1 MNLFGKSNL
10 FGKNSKETG
19 GQSRAGTIGPELDFA
34 AAEAYKRLR
43 TNLLFSFSG
52 DESCH
57 VIGVTSSLRGEGKS
71 TTSMNLAFS
80 LAEANRK
87 VLLIDADMRLPQVH
101 AILGLR
107 QSPGLSNVLVGEN
120 NGSNL
125 IQPSGIHQDL
135 HVITAGDI
143 SPNPT
148 ELLGSRR
155 LVGMLDSLKPRYD
168 FIVIDLPPV
177 DAVADALIVSKLTSG
192 MVIVVRENYVEKNVL
207 DNTVRQLRY
216 HRANILG
223 FVENYAEESGSHYL
237 RKYYRKEG
245 YYQQ

>member
-1 MNLFGKSNL
+1 MGMLNLGKKKTAGPLNR
-10 FGKNSKETG
+10 E
-19 GQSRAGTIGPELDFA
+19 GTIGKDLDFS

-43 TNLLFSFSG
+43 TNLMFSFSG

-57 VIGVTSSLRGEGKS
+57 VIGLTSSLRGEGKS
-71 TTSMNLAFS
+71 TTSMNLAYT
-80 LAEANRK
+80 LAEAGKR

-101 AILGLR
+101 AILKIH
-107 QSPGLSNVLVGEN
+107 QTPGLSNVLVGEN
-120 NGSNL
+120 NGANL
-125 IQPSGIHQDL
+125 IQPSGIQPNL

-168 FIVIDLPPV
+168 YIVIDLPPV

-192 MVIVVRENYVEKNVL
+192 MVVVVRQNYVEKAVL
-207 DNTVRQLRY
+207 ENTITQLRY
-216 HRANILG
+216 HKTNILG
-223 FVENYAEESGSHYL
+223 FVENYAEDEGGYYQK
-237 RKYYRKEG
+237 RYYRKEG
-245 YYQQ
+245 YYRKENES

>member
-1 MNLFGKSNL
+1 MVNTVGKRERRMKLFGKIKKDVSR
-10 FGKNSKETG
+10 
-19 GQSRAGTIGPELDFA
+19 QSRAGTIGRDLNFA

-87 VLLIDADMRLPQVH
+87 VLLVDADMRLPQAH
-101 AILGLR
+101 AILGIR

-125 IQPSGIHQDL
+125 IQPSGIHPDL
-135 HVITAGDI
+135 HIITAGDI

-155 LVGMLDSLKPRYD
+155 LVGMLESLRPRYD

-177 DAVADALIVSKLTSG
+177 DAVADALIVSKLEAKKAARKAAYGDRGPGELCGKERAGQYRAPAPVSQG
-192 MVIVVRENYVEKNVL
+192 EYPRVCGK
-207 DNTVRQLRY
+207 LRGGK
-216 HRANILG
+216 RRPL
-223 FVENYAEESGSHYL
+223 S
-237 RKYYRKEG
+237 
-245 YYQQ
+245 